1 MAIIDATFLKEN
13 YLFGVR
19 LTDSKGVAYPAGMF
33 THVIA
38 AAEGFVSRVLNLPI
52 GGTDYTAVTGE
63 RHEVDP
69 TGDDCL
75 YLHKGPVREIT
86 SFQLRYGN
94 AQLADVPLDW
104 LSVIDEHTGECQII
118 PTSGSVSYQM
128 LAATRLF
135 TPARLHGT
143 WMVGYTAGFKA
154 SDAPDELKQLVA
166 LIAATPVLITAG
178 DLILGAG
185 IATSATSLDGLS
197 RSIGTT
203 SSATNSGYGS
213 RIIENR
219 KIIDA
224 LVLAIKGSET
234 GPFVAGL

>member
-1 MAIIDATFLKEN
+1 MAIIDADFLKQN

-19 LTDSKGVAYPAGMF
+19 LTDGNGVAYPSGMF
-33 THVIA
+33 THVID

-52 GGTDYTAVTGE
+52 GGADYAAVTGE
-63 RHEVDP
+63 RHNVDP

-75 YLHKGPVREIT
+75 YLHKGPIRAIT
-86 SFQLRYGN
+86 SFTLRYGN
-94 AQLADVPLDW
+94 ESLATVPTDW
-104 LSVIDEHTGECQII
+104 LSIIDDRTGQCQVI
-118 PTSGSVSYQM
+118 PTEGSIAYQM

-135 TPARLHGT
+135 TPARMHGT
-143 WMVGYTAGFKA
+143 WMVSYTAGYKA
-154 SDAPDELKQLVA
+154 SDAPAELKQLVA

-185 IATSATSLDGLS
+185 IANSSTSLDGLS

-219 KIIDA
+219 KVIDA
-224 LVLAIKGSET
+224 LVLALKGSET
-234 GPFVAGL
+234 GPFIAGL